1 MWNGIKMKN
10 ILLLGKMGGG
20 KTTLAKYLE
29 KQYNYN
35 IISFATPI
43 KQIAIDTFG
52 MKDKDRYLLQ
62 VIGKTGRAIKPN
74 VWIELL
80 LEKIE
85 KDKLYVI
92 DDCRFINEF
101 DELVLRN
108 TFIPIFVSAWEQLR
122 VIRCVYSGQEVSRKY
137 LEDTSETGI
146 DDIANHI
153 AFDPTYQNIVSHTI
167 MNTYSLDKF
176 YNAIEEV
183 FKKINR

>member
-1 MWNGIKMKN
+1 MKN
-10 ILLLGKMGGG
+10 ILLLGKMGSG

-35 IISFATPI
+35 VISFAKPV

-74 VWIELL
+74 VWIDLL

-85 KDKLYVI
+85 KDKPYVI

-101 DELVLRN
+101 DELVLKN
-108 TFIPIFVSAWEQLR
+108 NFVPIFVGAIEQ
-122 VIRCVYSGQEVSRKY
+122 IRAFRCICAGQEVSKKY
-137 LEDTSETGI
+137 LDDISETGI
-146 DDIANHI
+146 DDITNKL
-153 AFDPTYQNIVSHTI
+153 AFDATYHNISSHTI
-167 MNTYSLDKF
+167 MNNYSLDKF
-176 YNAIEEV
+176 YNDIEEV
-183 FKKINR
+183 FKKING